1 MMCRVLLA
9 LLLLPAPAL
18 SAPESAPAP
27 APIPAPIPA
36 PMPAAPTPAAPT
48 LATAIAALRDDRA
61 PEAAQMLLTLAR
73 SGASEAQFNLALL
86 YAKGFGVP
94 QNDREAL
101 YWGWRARLAGIPAAI
116 ALIEGLQ
123 PTAPEDLRTDIA
135 ARIIDDLAPRI
146 AAGEGR
152 AMLERSVLLLDL
164 LPEPDLQGAYVWQ
177 ALSAALGTPNAPAA
191 RDATLAR
198 IDPKDRLAAQDA
210 TIATLRDL
218 CSTGMDAPA
227 LCATLP

>member
-1 MMCRVLLA
+1 MRPAFLA
-9 LLLLPAPAL
+9 LLLLPTPAL
-18 SAPESAPAP
+18 SAPEVAPE
-27 APIPAPIPA
+27 
-36 PMPAAPTPAAPT
+36 PTPPAVPLAASAAASPS
-48 LATAIAALRDDRA
+48 LAAAIAALRDDRA

-73 SGASEAQFNLALL
+73 GGAPEAQFNLGLL
-86 YAKGFGVP
+86 YAKGIGVP

-116 ALIEGLQ
+116 ALIDRLQ
-123 PTAPEDLRTDIA
+123 PTAPEDLRIEIA
-135 ARIIDDLAPRI
+135 ARIAADLDPRI

-164 LPEPDLQGAYVWQ
+164 LPDPDLQGAYVWQ
-177 ALSAALGTPNAPAA
+177 ALSAALGTANAPAA

-198 IDPKDRLAAQDA
+198 IDPEDRIAAQDA
-210 TIATLRDL
+210 ALAQLRDL
-218 CSTGMDAPA
+218 CAAGLDAPA

>member
-1 MMCRVLLA
+1 MIRPALLA

-18 SAPESAPAP
+18 AAPEG
-27 APIPAPIPA
+27 
-36 PMPAAPTPAAPT
+36 TPPT
-48 LATAIAALRDDRA
+48 LGAALAALRDDRA
-61 PEAAQMLLTLAR
+61 PEAAQMFLALAR
-73 SGASEAQFNLALL
+73 DGAPEAQFNLALL
-86 YAKGFGVP
+86 YAKGIGVP

-101 YWGWRARLAGIPAAI
+101 YWGWRARLAGVPAAI
-116 ALIEGLQ
+116 ALIESLQ

-135 ARIIDDLAPRI
+135 TRIIADLDPRI

-177 ALSAALGTPNAPAA
+177 ALAAALGTPNAPAA

-210 TIATLRDL
+210 TLATLRDL
-218 CSTGMDAPA
+218 CGTGFDAPA